1 MKNKLWVFGDSF
13 SDSRGILVYNNYLG
27 RKQIFWSELL
37 AEKYDLELVNCA
49 MGGTGN
55 ESIENHL
62 VKNYKKFKENDIV
75 IVGFSSFSRITIPRK
90 DVNDVQHFVFPKV
103 VNEELP
109 GNHLCFGEISKKD
122 YNTYLQLRIE
132 IQETDLFKDIFFNRM
147 GMFHDLLKNK
157 VSKLIYWSWTID
169 ANILIKYVPKH
180 YIFNMSGPEKMTTIN
195 EDAPQLN
202 DQHWNENGHRI
213 FFERINKFIENFD
226 NTKFINYI

>member
-1 MKNKLWVFGDSF
+1 
-13 SDSRGILVYNNYLG
+13 
-27 RKQIFWSELL
+27 
-37 AEKYDLELVNCA
+37 
-49 MGGTGN
+49 
-55 ESIENHL
+55 
-62 VKNYKKFKENDIV
+62 
-75 IVGFSSFSRITIPRK
+75 
-90 DVNDVQHFVFPKV
+90 
-103 VNEELP
+103 
-109 GNHLCFGEISKKD
+109 
-122 YNTYLQLRIE
+122 
-132 IQETDLFKDIFFNRM
+132 M

-226 NTKFINYI
+226 NTELIKYI